1 MHNYIY
7 GVFKRIV
14 EEYYVNDMLSKYE
27 LVDETQNSFA
37 RGFWLYGDTSYHLN
51 NTGEAGDLFII
62 EVYERKITQQSD
74 IDDIIQNIR
83 KNILFQ
89 HKVIRKDETSI
100 AYIGNISITEN
111 VNDPAWKSFTI
122 TIPVNI
128 LEVNN
133 G

>member
-14 EEYYVNDMLSKYE
+14 ESYYITDMLSKYE
-27 LVDETQNSFA
+27 LVDESYDSFA
-37 RGFWLYGDTSYHLN
+37 RGFWLYGDTSYRFN
-51 NTGEAGDLFII
+51 NTGEEGDLFII
-62 EVYERKITQQSD
+62 EVYERVIADQSN
-74 IDDIIQNIR
+74 IDEIIRDIR
-83 KNILFQ
+83 KNILFNY
-89 HKVIRKDETSI
+89 KVIRKDETSL

-111 VNDPAWKSFTI
+111 VNDPAWKAFTI